1 MAEESQDD
9 KTEEPTARRLEKAKE
24 DGQVLRS
31 QDMTIAAVTV
41 TVIAAMY
48 LGGFW
53 MGPRFVDTFT
63 EALTITSHYAF
74 EANLALNRLSI
85 LALDSFVTVIPVFV
99 LAIVAAIGSATAL
112 GGFVFSAKAFAPKAS
127 KLNPI
132 KGMSRIFGLKALV
145 ELTKALLKFSLVA
158 GIGGSYLYFNFDT
171 IMSVGDM
178 PIDRAIAQSV
188 ETVLLGALVAT
199 VALVLIALI
208 DVPYQRYEF
217 IKKLKMTKQEIKDE
231 MKDIEGQ
238 PEVRQRIRAKQREMA
253 QQRQLD
259 DVPSADVVVT
269 NPQHFAVALVYE
281 MDKEEAP
288 RVVAKGKNFMAKKI
302 RERAGENSVEIFE
315 APLLARALY
324 FTSDVG
330 MYIPHGLFHAV
341 AQVIAYVYS
350 LNSVAPDGQKMTKPK
365 PKVPEELIFDES
377 GRRSSDLGPAH

>member
-63 EALTITSHYAF
+63 EALTIPSNYAF

-145 ELTKALLKFSLVA
+145 ELSKALLKFSLVA

-350 LNSVAPDGQKMTKPK
+350 LNSVASDGQKMTKPK